1 MLLVGQFRLGVNLM
15 APAAMFGVASG
26 DFGNDVHAG
35 FLDWAGRGE

>member
-1 MLLVGQFRLGVNLM
+1 
-15 APAAMFGVASG
+15 MFGVASG